1 MSLHF
6 LLKAEARTRSLV
18 EVLGMSDDD
27 AFTLFRR
34 VRWGDGDEVIC
45 PHCGLVHRHYFRP
58 ARQIWRCVG
67 CQEDFS
73 VTSGTIFAFHK
84 HHALAFPRPEEAVPR
99 PVFLGAERPQVD
111 FRGKQLE
118 GRLQVGQINC
128 QSPHFLPVMLVSPA
142 ISARL
147 LTRAVTTWLS
157 AMKNAPVRRKQVHFG

>member
-58 ARQIWRCVG
+58 ARQIWRCAG

-84 HHALAFPRPEEAVPR
+84 HHALAFPGRKKR
-99 PVFLGAERPQVD
+99 
-111 FRGKQLE
+111 FRVRCSL
-118 GRLQVGQINC
+118 
-128 QSPHFLPVMLVSPA
+128 
-142 ISARL
+142 AR
-147 LTRAVTTWLS
+147 S
-157 AMKNAPVRRKQVHFG
+157 VRRSISGENSLRVASRWARSTASRPISFL

>member
-1 MSLHF
+1 
-6 LLKAEARTRSLV
+6 
-18 EVLGMSDDD
+18 MSDDD

-58 ARQIWRCVG
+58 ARQIWRCAG

-147 LTRAVTTWLS
+147 LTRTVTTWLS

>member
-84 HHALAFPRPEEAVPR
+84 LPLRLYLAAVILFANA
-99 PVFLGAERPQVD
+99 VKG
-111 FRGKQLE
+111 
-118 GRLQVGQINC
+118 
-128 QSPHFLPVMLVSPA
+128 
-142 ISARL
+142 ISALQMGGGPGRVPQDRL
-147 LTRAVTTWLS
+147 RPPAQDTGVSGGENPWVFGGERRRSAWL
-157 AMKNAPVRRKQVHFG
+157 

>member
-58 ARQIWRCVG
+58 ARQIWRCVVLL
-67 CQEDFS
+67 CQIRHHFDAPGFS
-73 VTSGTIFAFHK
+73 AC
-84 HHALAFPRPEEAVPR
+84 
-99 PVFLGAERPQVD
+99 
-111 FRGKQLE
+111 FR
-118 GRLQVGQINC
+118 
-128 QSPHFLPVMLVSPA
+128 
-142 ISARL
+142 
-147 LTRAVTTWLS
+147 
-157 AMKNAPVRRKQVHFG
+157 